1 MSGDPWADPA
11 SQTQPGSPYLGPPP
25 TAPAPAAPY
34 GYPPQYGQ
42 PAPYGYP
49 GHGYPGYGYP
59 GPWGPMPPRRPQRPG
74 PVITSAVLAFVQ
86 GGVVLLA
93 SLYVWFFASVLGV
106 VSEENPG
113 VYANRMDSLAT
124 EVTVLA
130 IGGLV
135 SVVLLVVA
143 GIRALSARTR
153 AAWLLTI
160 GAHAVQIVLAVY
172 WAVRL
177 VTFMNDIP
185 GPDSSAALAAVSIL
199 FAAAP
204 VVGLGLLLGGSSRRW
219 FESPHRP

>member
-1 MSGDPWADPA
+1 MSDPNPWADPA
-11 SQTQPGSPYLGPPP
+11 TQTQPGSPYLGPPP
-25 TAPAPAAPY
+25 TAPAVPY

-49 GHGYPGYGYP
+49 GQGYPGYGYP
-59 GPWGPMPPRRPQRPG
+59 GPWGPVPPRRPQRPG

-106 VSEENPG
+106 VSQETPG
-113 VYANRMDSLAT
+113 VYADRMDSVST

-130 IGGLV
+130 ILGIA

-160 GAHAVQIVLAVY
+160 AAHAVQIVLAVY

-185 GPDSSAALAAVSIL
+185 GPDSSAALAAVSIV

-204 VVGLGLLLGGSSRRW
+204 VVGLGLLLSTSSRRW

>member
-1 MSGDPWADPA
+1 MSDPNPWADPA
-11 SQTQPGSPYLGPPP
+11 TQTQPGSPYLGPPP
-25 TAPAPAAPY
+25 TAPAVPY

-49 GHGYPGYGYP
+49 GQGYSGYGYP
-59 GPWGPMPPRRPQRPG
+59 GPWGPVPPRRPQRPG

-106 VSEENPG
+106 VSQENPG
-113 VYANRMDSLAT
+113 VYADRMDSLST

-130 IGGLV
+130 ILGIA

-160 GAHAVQIVLAVY
+160 AAHAVQIVLAVY

-185 GPDSSAALAAVSIL
+185 GPDSSAALAAVSIV

-204 VVGLGLLLGGSSRRW
+204 VVGLGLLLSTSSRRW

>member
-1 MSGDPWADPA
+1 
-11 SQTQPGSPYLGPPP
+11 
-25 TAPAPAAPY
+25 
-34 GYPPQYGQ
+34 
-42 PAPYGYP
+42 
-49 GHGYPGYGYP
+49 
-59 GPWGPMPPRRPQRPG
+59 
-74 PVITSAVLAFVQ
+74 VLAFVQ

-106 VSEENPG
+106 VSQETPG
-113 VYANRMDSLAT
+113 VYADRMDSVST

-130 IGGLV
+130 ILGIA

-160 GAHAVQIVLAVY
+160 AAHAVQIVLAVY

-185 GPDSSAALAAVSIL
+185 GPDSSAALAAVSIV

-204 VVGLGLLLGGSSRRW
+204 VVGLGLLLSTSSRRW

>member
-1 MSGDPWADPA
+1 VSGDPWADPA
-11 SQTQPGSPYLGPPP
+11 TQTQPGSPYLGPPP
-25 TAPAPAAPY
+25 TAPAVPY

-49 GHGYPGYGYP
+49 GQGYPGYGYP
-59 GPWGPMPPRRPQRPG
+59 GPWGPVPPRRPQRPG

-106 VSEENPG
+106 VSQETPG
-113 VYANRMDSLAT
+113 VYADRMDSVST

-130 IGGLV
+130 ILGIA

-160 GAHAVQIVLAVY
+160 AAHAVQIVLAVY

-185 GPDSSAALAAVSIL
+185 GPDSSAALAAVSIV

-204 VVGLGLLLGGSSRRW
+204 VVGLGLLLSTSSRRW

>member
-1 MSGDPWADPA
+1 V
-11 SQTQPGSPYLGPPP
+11 
-25 TAPAPAAPY
+25 PY

-49 GHGYPGYGYP
+49 GQGYPGYGYP
-59 GPWGPMPPRRPQRPG
+59 GPWGPVPPRRPQRPG

-106 VSEENPG
+106 VSQETPG
-113 VYANRMDSLAT
+113 VYADRMDSVST

-130 IGGLV
+130 ILGIA

-160 GAHAVQIVLAVY
+160 AAHAVQIVLAVY

-185 GPDSSAALAAVSIL
+185 GPDSSAALAAVSIV

-204 VVGLGLLLGGSSRRW
+204 VVGLGLLLSTSSRRW

>member
-1 MSGDPWADPA
+1 
-11 SQTQPGSPYLGPPP
+11 
-25 TAPAPAAPY
+25 
-34 GYPPQYGQ
+34 
-42 PAPYGYP
+42 
-49 GHGYPGYGYP
+49 
-59 GPWGPMPPRRPQRPG
+59 
-74 PVITSAVLAFVQ
+74 VLAFVQ

-106 VSEENPG
+106 VSQENPG
-113 VYANRMDSLAT
+113 VYADRMDSLWT

-130 IGGLV
+130 IVGIA

-160 GAHAVQIVLAVY
+160 AAHAVQIVLAVY

-185 GPDSSAALAAVSIL
+185 GPDSSGALAAVSIV

-204 VVGLGLLLGGSSRRW
+204 VVGLGLLLSTSSRRW

>member
-1 MSGDPWADPA
+1 VSGDPWADPA
-11 SQTQPGSPYLGPPP
+11 TQTQPGSPYLGPPP
-25 TAPAPAAPY
+25 TAPAASY

-49 GHGYPGYGYP
+49 GQGYPGYGYP
-59 GPWGPMPPRRPQRPG
+59 GPWGPVPPRRPQRPG

-86 GGVVLLA
+86 GGVVLIA

-106 VSEENPG
+106 VSQENPG
-113 VYANRMDSLAT
+113 VYADRMDSLST

-130 IGGLV
+130 ILGIA

-160 GAHAVQIVLAVY
+160 AAHAVQIVLAVY

-185 GPDSSAALAAVSIL
+185 GPDSSAALAAVSIV

-204 VVGLGLLLGGSSRRW
+204 VVGLGLLLSTSSRRW

>member
-1 MSGDPWADPA
+1 MSDPNPWADPA
-11 SQTQPGSPYLGPPP
+11 TQTQPGSPYLGPPP
-25 TAPAPAAPY
+25 TAPAVPY

-49 GHGYPGYGYP
+49 GQGYPGYAYP
-59 GPWGPMPPRRPQRPG
+59 GPWGPVPPRRPQRPG

-106 VSEENPG
+106 VSQETPG
-113 VYANRMDSLAT
+113 VYADRMDSVST

-130 IGGLV
+130 ILGIA

-160 GAHAVQIVLAVY
+160 AAHAVQIVLAVY

-185 GPDSSAALAAVSIL
+185 GPDSSAALAAVSIV

-204 VVGLGLLLGGSSRRW
+204 VVGLGLLLSTSSRRW

>member
-1 MSGDPWADPA
+1 VSDPNPWADPA
-11 SQTQPGSPYLGPPP
+11 TQTQPGSPYLGPPP
-25 TAPAPAAPY
+25 TAPAVPY

-42 PAPYGYP
+42 PAQYGYP
-49 GHGYPGYGYP
+49 GQGYPGYAYP
-59 GPWGPMPPRRPQRPG
+59 GPWGPVPPRRPQRPG

-106 VSEENPG
+106 VSQETPG
-113 VYANRMDSLAT
+113 VYADRMDSVST

-130 IGGLV
+130 ILGIA

-160 GAHAVQIVLAVY
+160 AAHAVQIVLAVY

-185 GPDSSAALAAVSIL
+185 GPDSSAALAAVSIV

-204 VVGLGLLLGGSSRRW
+204 VVGLGLLLSTSSRRW